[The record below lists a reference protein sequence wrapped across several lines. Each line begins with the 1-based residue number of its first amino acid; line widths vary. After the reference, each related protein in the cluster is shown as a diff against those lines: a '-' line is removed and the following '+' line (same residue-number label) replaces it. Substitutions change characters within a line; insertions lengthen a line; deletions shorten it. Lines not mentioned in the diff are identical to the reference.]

1 MTRAETSVL
10 DTYELAVRIVI
21 RDLEPGGAVAV
32 GPGGEA
38 APADYGRVE
47 LAFLKE
53 EGAGCHIQIRM
64 FEELGVFLSYEF

>member
-1 MTRAETSVL
+1 MTRGEASVL
-10 DTYELAVRIVI
+10 YAYESAISVVV

-53 EGAGCHIQIRM
+53 ESAGCHIQIRM
-64 FEELGVFLSYEF
+64 FEELGVFLSDV